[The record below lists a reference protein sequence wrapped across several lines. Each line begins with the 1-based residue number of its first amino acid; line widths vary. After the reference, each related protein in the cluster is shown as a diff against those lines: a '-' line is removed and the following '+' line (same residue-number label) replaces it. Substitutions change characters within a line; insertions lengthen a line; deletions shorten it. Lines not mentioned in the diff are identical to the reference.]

1 VAGLAAAFGSGAM
14 TNSIE
19 EIEDAKCIFII
30 GSNTTEN
37 HPLIARRV
45 IRAKEK
51 GARLIVAD
59 PRDVQISRF
68 ADLVI
73 NHRPG
78 SDVAL
83 LNGMMHIILKN
94 EWHAKDYIEERTEGF
109 DELKEVLAEYT
120 PEKVEAI
127 TGVDREALERM
138 AELYAKNGP
147 APLLYC
153 MGITQHT
160 TGVDNVK
167 SCCNLAMLCGY
178 VGIKSGGVNP
188 LRGQT
193 NVQGACDVG
202 GLPNVFPAYQP
213 VTDPAINEKFSKA
226 WGKKLPDK
234 VGYTLT
240 DMIQAMLDGKLKAL
254 YVIGE
259 NPMMSDPDLTHVKE
273 ALSKLELLIVQDIFL
288 TETAQFADIILAG
301 APAAEKDGTF
311 TNSERRVQRFFKAV
325 DPPGIALSDW
335 EIICKFSAAMGY
347 EMNYENA
354 EDIFK
359 ELAAMTP
366 SYAGITYERLG
377 LDGLQW
383 PCPTPDHPGTVYLH
397 KDKFTRGKGKFH
409 AIEYLDPAE
418 MPDGEYPY
426 FLSTGR
432 NFAHFHTGTM
442 TRVSPHLHAE
452 QKTGYVE
459 ISQEDANNLAVV
471 DGDMLKLS
479 TRRGK
484 VEVAARVTAQVRPGN
499 LYMPFHFSEAP
510 ANMLTNPVFD
520 PIAKIP
526 EYKVCAASV
535 QKAING

>member
-178 VGIKSGGVNP
+178 VGVRSGGVNP

-325 DPPGIALSDW
+325 DSPGIALSDW

-409 AIEYLDPAE
+409 AIAYLDPAE

-459 ISQEDANNLAVV
+459 ISQEDANKLAVV